1 MSDSPDDLLG
11 LATSVGDG
19 TPLDWAALHTTH
31 RDSDPALLRELEIIA
46 RVAEVHREAANSA
59 SSAPDDE
66 ATRWGD
72 LLIQEEIGSG
82 SFGRVFR
89 AHDPRLER
97 DVALKLYSAGAIRG
111 SSRFHEGRLLARVRH
126 PNVVTVHGMEERGE
140 EVGLWLELIDGV
152 TLAEHVR
159 TAGPLGYREA
169 ALVGQDVCRALAAV
183 HQAGLVHGD
192 VKAQNVMRERGGRIV
207 LMDFGIGR
215 DLRAPQSESSSGG
228 TPLYMAPEL
237 FDGSPAST
245 ASDIYGVGVLLFLL
259 VTGSYPILATDRKE
273 LERRHRTGER
283 RLLRDVRHDLPDAF
297 IDVIER
303 ACATRPDGRY
313 QTAGAM
319 QAALAQAAGLSS
331 DTSTACDT
339 RPNVRQFARSRFQLL
354 AVAVLLLLV
363 TSSALWW
370 TRMSSATPAE
380 PTGSTANPAT
390 RDAGPPPATM
400 PAGDQE
406 YRIGAAFYRRAQSG
420 PQRLSAGSRIA
431 PGDQLYL
438 EITASRPIH
447 LYVVNQ
453 DERGESYLL
462 FPLPGQTP
470 SNPLPPGRVN
480 QVPGAV
486 DWRVTSAGGKE
497 HFLIVASTE
506 ALAALE
512 TVFAALPPP
521 DESRPVVAAAPLD
534 EKVLGQLRGIGGL
547 TLKPSK
553 EPAAHDFLRSALSLT
568 SQDEI
573 VKGPWMRQFTL
584 ENPGR

>member
-1 MSDSPDDLLG
+1 VSDSPDDLLG
-11 LATSVGDG
+11 LAASVGDG

-31 RDSDPALLRELEIIA
+31 RDSDPALLRELQIIA
-46 RVAEVHREAANSA
+46 SVAEVHRET
-59 SSAPDDE
+59 

-72 LLIQEEIGSG
+72 LLIKEEIGSG

-97 DVALKLYSAGAIRG
+97 DVALKLYSAAAIRG

-126 PNVVTVHGMEERGE
+126 PNVVAVYGMEERGE
-140 EVGLWLELIDGV
+140 EVGLWLELLDGV
-152 TLAEHVR
+152 TLAEYVR
-159 TAGPLGYREA
+159 TAGPVGYREA

-215 DLRAPQSESSSGG
+215 DLRAPQPESSSGG

-237 FDGSPAST
+237 FDGAPATS

-259 VTGSYPILATDRKE
+259 VTGSYPIVASDRKE
-273 LERRHRTGER
+273 LERRHRAGQR

-297 IDVIER
+297 VDVIER
-303 ACATRPDGRY
+303 ACATTPDDRY

-319 QAALAQAAGLSS
+319 QAALARAAGLSS
-331 DTSTACDT
+331 DSSSASDARAST
-339 RPNVRQFARSRFQLL
+339 RRFARSRFQLAAL
-354 AVAVLLLLV
+354 AILLLLATSSGYLWWRRTPSAAPSEP
-363 TSSALWW
+363 TSSAANPP
-370 TRMSSATPAE
+370 TREA
-380 PTGSTANPAT
+380 GSNPAT
-390 RDAGPPPATM
+390 ASV
-400 PAGDQE
+400 GDQE
-406 YRIGAAFYRRAQSG
+406 YRIGASFYRRAQSG
-420 PQRLSAGSRIA
+420 PQRLLAGSRIA

-447 LYVVNQ
+447 VYVVNQ
-453 DERGESYLL
+453 DDRGESYLL

-470 SNPLPPGRVN
+470 SNPLPPGRIN

-486 DWRVTSAGGKE
+486 DWKVTSAGGRE
-497 HFLIVASTE
+497 HFLIVAST
-506 ALAALE
+506 APLASLE
-512 TVFAALPPP
+512 TVFAALPRP
-521 DESRPVVAAAPLD
+521 DEGRPVVTAAPLD
-534 EKVLGQLRGIGGL
+534 DKVLGQLRGIGGL

-553 EPAAHDFLRSALSLT
+553 DHAANDLLRSALSLT

-573 VKGPWMRQFTL
+573 VKGPWLRQFTL